1 MDYQNYIKS
10 ELLILVPVLYIVGL
24 GFKKSKIPD
33 KWIPFILGITGIV
46 LSVVWVIAT
55 TDIFGVQEIAWA
67 IIYRRNARYYC
78 SRCQCICKSA
88 LYSGKKGGVILCFIL
103 LRHML

>member
-24 GFKKSKIPD
+24 GLKKSKIPD
-33 KWIPFILGITGIV
+33 KWIPFILGLTGIV

-67 IIYRRNARYYC
+67 IFTAVTQGILVAGASVYAN
-78 SRCQCICKSA
+78 Q
-88 LYSGKKGGVILCFIL
+88 LYIQAKKEE
-103 LRHML
+103 